1 MNTTRTGKIARL
13 PGRIRDQLNRRLHD
27 GEQAKHLAAWLNTL
41 PEVQAIMATVFAGKP
56 IRPQNLS
63 EWRQGGYRDWLLQQE
78 ALPLARQLTQDA
90 APLHSHLSVADFLA
104 HTIAAR
110 YALAAC
116 ALSAQDGPEQWRR
129 LRELCADAV
138 QLRRGDQAAERLRL
152 DRDRFARHHQQAEE
166 EVAEC
171 FHRWTRNPKVR
182 DWICCDSLSPE
193 ERERRLREIFGLS
206 PDDTA
211 NPAAQ
216 SHAPT
221 NGDSP
226 QSN

>member
-13 PGRIRDQLNRRLHD
+13 PRHIRDQLNCRLHD

-41 PEVQAIMATVFAGKP
+41 PEVQAIMAAVFAGKP

-63 EWRQGGYRDWLLQQE
+63 EWKQGGYRDWLLQQE
-78 ALPLARQLTQDA
+78 VPSLARQLTQDA
-90 APLHSHLSVADFLA
+90 AHLQSHLSIADFLA
-104 HTIAAR
+104 HSIAVR
-110 YALAAC
+110 YALATC
-116 ALSAQDGPEQWRR
+116 TLPAQDGPEQWRR
-129 LRELCADAV
+129 LREVCADVV

-152 DRDRFARHHQQAEE
+152 DRDRLARHHQPAEE
-166 EVAEC
+166 EVAEG
-171 FHRWTRNPKVR
+171 FHRWARNPKVR
-182 DWICCDSLSPE
+182 DWICCGSLTPE

>member
-27 GEQAKHLAAWLNTL
+27 GEPAKHLAAWLNTL

-63 EWRQGGYRDWLLQQE
+63 EWNQGGYRDWLLQQE

-90 APLHSHLSVADFLA
+90 ALLHSHLSVADFLA
-104 HTIAAR
+104 HSIAAR

-152 DRDRFARHHQQAEE
+152 DRDRLARHHQPAEE

-193 ERERRLREIFGLS
+193 ERERRLREILGR
-206 PDDTA
+206 PPGDTA

-216 SHAPT
+216 SHAAT
-221 NGDSP
+221 NGDGP

>member
-13 PGRIRDQLNRRLHD
+13 PRHIRDQLNRRLHD
-27 GEQAKHLAAWLNTL
+27 GEQAKRLAVWLNTL
-41 PEVQAIMATVFAGKP
+41 PEVQAIMAAVFAGKP

-63 EWRQGGYRDWLLQQE
+63 EWKQGGYRDWLLQQE

-90 APLHSHLSVADFLA
+90 AHLQSHLSIADFLA
-104 HTIAAR
+104 HSIAAR
-110 YALAAC
+110 YALATC

-129 LRELCADAV
+129 LREVCADAV

-152 DRDRFARHHQQAEE
+152 DRDRLARHHQPVE
-166 EVAEC
+166 EVVAEY
-171 FHRWTRNPKVR
+171 FHPWARNPKVR
-182 DWICCDSLSPE
+182 DWICCDSLSPG

-206 PDDTA
+206 PDDTS
-211 NPAAQ
+211 NPATQ
-216 SHAPT
+216 SDAPT
-221 NGDSP
+221 NGDGP